1 MTEAQHARRHAAP
14 GRPRAAWTASVR
26 WASSRGVAAL
36 AAVYLLSALG
46 CCLLEAASGP
56 DFVDLRVYR
65 LGGQIALHGGNLYRV
80 QYHGLPF
87 TYPPFAAVVM
97 APLSLL
103 PWLVAVGLMTAA
115 SVVALPVMLYLALR
129 LPPAPS
135 WLGRRDAGR
144 LALAAAAAAV
154 WLEPVRSE
162 LGFGQIDLL
171 LAVAILGDLAAPRSA
186 RFTGALI
193 GIAAG
198 IKLTPAIFIVY
209 LLVTRR
215 YRAAAM
221 AVAAFAATV
230 AIGFVAMPA
239 GSVFYW
245 DGTFLKPGHI
255 SSVQSGQN
263 ESLLG
268 AIARNA
274 HSPHVTGVWLP
285 VAIVVAVCGLALAA
299 LAQRRGDE
307 GLGFSLCAITGLLVS
322 PISWTHHWVIAVPAL
337 LLAGVTTYRYR
348 RTRRRRATIAGAA
361 AITAAAVIGW
371 SRIARHPGGHW
382 LHAPGDQIAFSEVYV
397 VAALAGLLVAAA
409 VLRHPH
415 DCEPGAQRAAPGSQL
430 RAGGQHRD
438 GQTDFW

>member
-1 MTEAQHARRHAAP
+1 M
-14 GRPRAAWTASVR
+14 R
-26 WASSRGVAAL
+26 WASSLGAPAL

-46 CCLLEAASGP
+46 CCLLAAASGV

-65 LGGQIALHGGNLYRV
+65 LGGRIALHGGNLYRAG
-80 QYHGLPF
+80 YHGLPF
-87 TYPPFAAVVM
+87 TYPPFAAAVM

-103 PWLVAVGLMTAA
+103 PWLVAVVLMTAA

-129 LPPAPS
+129 LPPGPS
-135 WLGRRDAGR
+135 WLGRRDAVR
-144 LALAAAAAAV
+144 LALAVAAAAI

-162 LGFGQIDLL
+162 LAFGQIDLL
-171 LAVAILGDLAAPRSA
+171 LAVAILGDLVAPSSA
-186 RFTGALI
+186 RFKGVLI

-221 AVAAFAATV
+221 AAAAFAATV
-230 AIGFVAMPA
+230 AIGFVVAPA

-245 DGTFLKPGHI
+245 DGTFLKPGRI

-274 HSPHVTGVWLP
+274 HSPTVTGVWLP

-299 LAQRRGDE
+299 LAQRGGDE
-307 GLGFSLCAITGLLVS
+307 GLGFSLCAITGLLIS
-322 PISWTHHWVIAVPAL
+322 PISWTHHWVIAVPVL
-337 LLAGVTTYRYR
+337 LLAGVTTWRYR
-348 RTRRRRATIAGAA
+348 HTRRRQATLASAA
-361 AITAAAVIGW
+361 AITAAAAIGW
-371 SRIARHPGGHW
+371 SRIARYPGSHW
-382 LHAPGDQIAFSEVYV
+382 LHAPWDRIALSEVYV
-397 VAALAGLLVAAA
+397 VAGLAGLLAAAA
-409 VLRHPH
+409 VLRHR
-415 DCEPGAQRAAPGSQL
+415 ARAAKPAPAPSGSAP
-430 RAGGQHRD
+430 RPAR
-438 GQTDFW
+438 

>member
-14 GRPRAAWTASVR
+14 GRPRAAWAASVR
-26 WASSRGVAAL
+26 WASSRGVPAL

-46 CCLLEAASGP
+46 CSLLAAASGE

-65 LGGQIALHGGNLYRV
+65 LGGRIALHGGNLYRA

-87 TYPPFAAVVM
+87 AYPPFAAVVM

-144 LALAAAAAAV
+144 LALAVAAAAI

-171 LAVAILGDLAAPRSA
+171 LAVAILGDLVAPSSA
-186 RFTGALI
+186 RFKGALI
-193 GIAAG
+193 GVAAG

-215 YRAAAM
+215 YRAAAV
-221 AVAAFAATV
+221 AAAAFAATV
-230 AIGFVAMPA
+230 AIGFVAAPP

-245 DGTFLKPGHI
+245 DGTFLKPGRI

-274 HSPHVTGVWLP
+274 HSPDMTGVWLP
-285 VAIVVAVCGLALAA
+285 VAIVVAVSGLALAA

-348 RTRRRRATIAGAA
+348 RTRRRRATIASAA
-361 AITAAAVIGW
+361 AITAAAAIGW
-371 SRIARHPGGHW
+371 SRIARYPGGHW
-382 LHAPGDQIAFSEVYV
+382 LHAPGDWIAFSEVYV

-430 RAGGQHRD
+430 RAGGQRRD